1 MLTQHPT
8 LLIGPSDWDEARFP
22 KAEFDRRIAAL
33 WAAFPDATRAIV
45 FGSASRHAEL
55 AYLTHFVPKL
65 EPGIALL
72 TRDGQSKLLFGGGP
86 NMIGA
91 MQPLTFITD
100 MAPLNALAKLITG
113 WRSPLLIGGG
123 AMTSAT
129 RKTIDEATGGTVQ
142 DASASVQALMRKK
155 SPSEFTAIRDAC
167 DSLNKA
173 MAAIRASA
181 RAGSGATTCL
191 LAGER
196 AAIDSGAQDVR
207 TLLSLDGGRTL
218 RPFETLDD
226 RRVDPLQVYVA
237 VRRFNYWAEGF
248 ACIAE
253 DAYPPTVHA
262 DALLDT
268 ALAAIKPGMPVD
280 DLARVAAT
288 APPYRLHPVTQGAIT
303 SAIGLTLDAPVP
315 TILESGE
322 VYSVRVG
329 LTDGANQHAIV
340 SAMIAL
346 SDEGSE
352 VLWRSGFA

>member
-1 MLTQHPT
+1 
-8 LLIGPSDWDEARFP
+8 
-22 KAEFDRRIAAL
+22 
-33 WAAFPDATRAIV
+33 
-45 FGSASRHAEL
+45 
-55 AYLTHFVPKL
+55 
-65 EPGIALL
+65 
-72 TRDGQSKLLFGGGP
+72 
-86 NMIGA
+86 
-91 MQPLTFITD
+91 
-100 MAPLNALAKLITG
+100 
-113 WRSPLLIGGG
+113 
-123 AMTSAT
+123 
-129 RKTIDEATGGTVQ
+129 
-142 DASASVQALMRKK
+142 
-155 SPSEFTAIRDAC
+155 
-167 DSLNKA
+167 
-173 MAAIRASA
+173 
-181 RAGSGATTCL
+181 
-191 LAGER
+191 
-196 AAIDSGAQDVR
+196 
-207 TLLSLDGGRTL
+207 
-218 RPFETLDD
+218 
-226 RRVDPLQVYVA
+226 

-268 ALAAIKPGMPVD
+268 ALAAIKPDMPVD

-346 SDEGSE
+346 SDEGSK